1 MKKLNLVQMEAVNG
15 GGIFFFLFGYMTGV
29 LDGKKHNTETYWIWE
44 SGFWKK
50 H

>member
-15 GGIFFFLFGYMTGV
+15 GMTFWFIFGKMTGV

-44 SGFWKK
+44 KGYWK
-50 H
+50 